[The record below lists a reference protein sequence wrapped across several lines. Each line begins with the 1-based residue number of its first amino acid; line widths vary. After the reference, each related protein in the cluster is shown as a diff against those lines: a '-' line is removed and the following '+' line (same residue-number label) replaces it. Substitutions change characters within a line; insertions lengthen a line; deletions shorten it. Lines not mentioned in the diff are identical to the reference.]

1 MLFVRGESYQGEALL
16 GLAGLVKIHI
26 FLCRLCMQLGRQ
38 VRNIFFFLNKKIKE
52 KKYTKMYSK
61 AFYNA
66 TYNATKAS
74 YVGIVLVW

>member
-1 MLFVRGESYQGEALL
+1 ML

-38 VRNIFFFLNKKIKE
+38 VRNILLKTKKNNKR
-52 KKYTKMYSK
+52 KKYKYMYSK

-66 TYNATKAS
+66 TYSATKAS
-74 YVGIVLVW
+74 NVGIVLD